1 MRRSIVSTS
10 QVRRIYAEK
19 RPGYDVAAQ
28 QLCRELCEALG
39 TQAIRHVRIFQR
51 YDVEGLSDAAFDSAR
66 GIIFSEPNVDVLY
79 DEALPEMDARLL
91 AVEYLPG
98 QYDQRADSA
107 SQCLQLLSPEAERP
121 KVACAK
127 VYAIEGDGVTS
138 ELMDRVAHHLINP
151 VEARRASMDKPETL
165 AMHADVPADV
175 ATVEGFI
182 SMDDKALGEMV
193 RALGMAMSAEDLC
206 FCRDYFRDTEKRDPS
221 LTELRAIDTY
231 WSDHCRHTTFLTA
244 IDEIAFED
252 GRFSAPIRAA
262 YELYVDTRRDVY
274 GERKKDISLMDMAT
288 LGAKALRKLGKLDDL
303 DASDEINACSIV
315 VTAHVDGRDEPWLIM
330 FKNETHNHPTEIEG
344 FGGAATCL
352 GGAIRDP
359 LSGRSYVYQAMRI
372 TGAGDPRVPYSRTR
386 EGKLPQRRITTTA
399 AQGYS
404 SYGNQIGL
412 AAGKVQEYYHPGF
425 VAKRMELGAVIAAT
439 PRDHVRR
446 AAPEPGDVVMLLGGR
461 TGRDGCGGATGSS
474 KAHNV
479 ESLSTCGAEVQKGN
493 APTERC
499 IQRLFRNAEFAQMVK
514 RCNDFGAGGV
524 CVAVGELAPGLEIE
538 LDAVPKK
545 YEGLD
550 GTELAIS
557 ESQERMACV
566 IEADKVEHFK
576 QMAYEE
582 NLEATQVAVV
592 TKEARLVMHWRGKTI
607 VDLSR
612 AFLDTNGVTQH
623 ARAAVA
629 APDERE
635 PYLTAQPDFAR
646 GKTVREAWLAM
657 LSDLNICSQKGLV
670 ERFDGTIGA
679 GTILAPYGGVYRESP
694 NEAMAALIPTEG
706 ETTTATLMSHGY
718 DPYLSEWSPFHGAV
732 YAVTESLAKICAAGG
747 DVSRARL
754 TFQEYF
760 ERLGKAERSWG
771 KPAAALLGGLCAQ
784 LGFGTASIGG
794 KDSMSGSFEDIHVPP
809 TLVSFAVNAV
819 DAKHVIG
826 TDFKAAGH
834 RIALL
839 TLPVDEALVPQ
850 YGKALMLYESL
861 HQAIL
866 RGDVLSA
873 HTVGRGGVAAAVST
887 MAFGSRIGV
896 NLTDVKEEEL
906 FLPRYGSI
914 VCELAEGAPVPA
926 GLAVI
931 GETSEGASLTACG
944 ASVTLAEA
952 RAAWREPLESVFPSV
967 VESKHTT
974 APYMPYETRST
985 ARPAVH
991 VARPRVFIPSFPGT
1005 NCELDSAK
1013 AFRRAGAETDVF
1025 VFRNLTAKGIEESVE
1040 AIARGIDQAQIVM
1053 LPGGFS
1059 AGDEPDGSGKFIATA
1074 LRNPRIMEAI
1084 MNLLNKRDGLMLGIC
1099 NGFQALIK
1107 LGLVPYG
1114 EIRTLREDDPT
1125 LTFNT
1130 IGRHAATHV
1139 RTVVSSVKSP
1149 WMAGVNVGDVH
1160 QVAISHGE
1168 GRFVCREAQLKQL
1181 MANGQIVTQY
1191 ATVDGLPAVT
1201 MPCNP
1206 NGSYWAVEGICS
1218 PDGRV
1223 LGKMGH
1229 SERIGQFV
1237 ASNIPGE
1244 KDQKIFE
1251 SGVAYFL

>member
-1 MRRSIVSTS
+1 MSVK
-10 QVRRIYAEK
+10 RIYVEK
-19 RPGYDVAAQ
+19 RPEYAV
-28 QLCRELCEALG
+28 EARHLLWE
-39 TQAIRHVRIFQR
+39 IRHILLIKSVTGLRLLNR
-51 YDVEGLSDAAFDSAR
+51 YDVEGVTDELYQR
-66 GIIFSEPNVDVLY
+66 CLPVVFSEPQVDVTF
-79 DEALPEMDARLL
+79 DSLPEGGNAVF

-98 QYDQRADSA
+98 QYDQRAA
-107 SQCLQLLSPEAERP
+107 SREECIQLVGQCDRP
-121 KVACAK
+121 TVRTAR
-127 VYAIEGDGVTS
+127 VYILTGDMTGD
-138 ELMDRVAHHLINP
+138 ELARIKKHVINP
-151 VEARRASMDKPETL
+151 VESREADLAEKATLQQVYDTPDHVETL
-165 AMHADVPADV
+165 HGFTAMDAAQVDEFVKKYGLA
-175 ATVEGFI
+175 
-182 SMDDKALGEMV
+182 MDDD
-193 RALGMAMSAEDLC
+193 DLA
-206 FCRDYFRDTEKRDPS
+206 FCRDYFASEHRDPT
-221 LTELRAIDTY
+221 LTEIRMIDTY
-231 WSDHCRHTTFLTA
+231 WSDHCRHTTFLTT
-244 IDEIAFED
+244 IDHADIRKEAVEKAF
-252 GRFSAPIRAA
+252 RRYLAA
-262 YELYVDTRRDVY
+262 RETVY
-274 GERKKDISLMDMAT
+274 GERAATRPVNLMDVAT
-288 LGAKALRKLGKLDDL
+288 MGGKYLRKIGQTPNIDV
-303 DASDEINACSIV
+303 SEEINACSIKINV
-315 VTAHVDGRDEPWLIM
+315 DVDGVEEPWLLM
-330 FKNETHNHPTEIEG
+330 FKNETHNHPTEIEP
-344 FGGAATCL
+344 FGGAATCI

-359 LSGRSYVYQAMRI
+359 LSGRTYVYQAMRV
-372 TGAGDPRVPYSRTR
+372 TGAADPLVPVSETMP
-386 EGKLPQRRITTTA
+386 GKLPQRKLVTTA
-399 AQGYS
+399 AAGYS

-412 AAGKVQEYYHPGF
+412 ATGLVDEQYHPGYA
-425 VAKRMELGAVIAAT
+425 AKRLEIGAV
-439 PRDHVRR
+439 VG
-446 AAPEPGDVVMLLGGR
+446 AAPEKNVRREAPVPGDKIVLLGGR

-499 IQRLFRNAEFAQMVK
+499 IQRLFRDAEFAQMVK

-566 IEADKVEHFK
+566 IEADKVERFK